1 MSRDIRPARA
11 VAAFDSASA
20 MLRATT
26 RALCGKDFPHLGQG
40 AARALPVR
48 MSRLLPVEQRR
59 RMYAWSGA
67 AEGVPADRLGDVD
80 LDAIARWVVGQYSQ
94 SPDRRYPG
102 VVVGSSNGAAV
113 HLYAATGMAWLPQT
127 VLVPVRWAG
136 NDPDDPQGAMEFGR
150 EVAGPLLKR
159 NPHVVLHHMHDG
171 NQDRLMVAGMTYFRL
186 KWTKLPPAYVEF
198 LAGHLEPGA
207 PVVTL
212 EDTSTWPTT
221 TVAERHVFQTGA
233 QGGLDAADYLNGSPR
248 VTAFLHEQGSPRSRF
263 AAPEPDGRSPEAEW
277 GFDPLLG
284 QDVADWAERHGRS
297 HVRVRI
303 PSPQA
308 LSGPVARLFRR
319 RIREAG
325 GSGDRMLVESFVML
339 DPVQAERTASVPY
352 WTFFGVER
360 ARQDVLRHLAAAAAA
375 GDPYADVE
383 VLLFPHGVA
392 SSGATPPRTW
402 AELSRHVTG
411 TVRLPASTVAR
422 WPAHFDALADY
433 GPMLTA
439 LPTPARGVSPSPLTV
454 RALLDG
460 LSGEGVDVSGVP
472 DAG

>member
-439 LPTPARGVSPSPLTV
+439 LPTPARGVPPSPLTV
-454 RALLDG
+454 RALLVG

>member
-1 MSRDIRPARA
+1 MSGDVRPDRA

-26 RALCGKDFPHLGQG
+26 RALQGKDFPHLGQG
-40 AARALPVR
+40 IARSLPVR
-48 MSRLLPVEQRR
+48 LSRLLPTEPRR
-59 RMYAWSGA
+59 RAYALSGA
-67 AEGVPADRLGDVD
+67 AEAVRPNRLGDVD
-80 LDAIARWVVGQYSQ
+80 LDAIARWVVEQY
-94 SPDRRYPG
+94 PRHPRRRYPG
-102 VVVGSSNGAAV
+102 VVIGSSNGAAV
-113 HLYAATGMAWLPQT
+113 HLYAAAGLAWLPQT
-127 VLVPVRWAG
+127 ALLPVRWAG
-136 NDPDDPQGAMEFGR
+136 NDPDDPHSAMEFGR
-150 EVAGPLLKR
+150 EVAEPLLDR
-159 NPHVVLHHMHDG
+159 NPNAVLHHMHDG

-198 LAGHLEPGA
+198 LAECLEPGA
-207 PVVTL
+207 PVITL

-248 VTAFLHEQGSPRSRF
+248 VTAFLREQGSPRSRF

-277 GFDPLLG
+277 GFEPALG
-284 QDVADWAERHGRS
+284 EDVADWAERHGRA

-319 RIREAG
+319 RIRAAG
-325 GSGDRMLVESFVML
+325 GAGDRMLVESFVML
-339 DPVQAERTASVPY
+339 DPVQAERSASVPY

-360 ARQDVLRHLAAAAAA
+360 ARHDVLRHLAAAAAA
-375 GDPYADVE
+375 GDPYTDVD

-392 SSGATPPRTW
+392 SAGATPPRTW
-402 AELSRHVTG
+402 ADLGRHVTG
-411 TVRLPASTVAR
+411 TVRLSASTVAR
-422 WPAHFDALADY
+422 WPAHFDDLADY
-433 GPMLTA
+433 GPMLAA
-439 LPTPARGVSPSPLTV
+439 LPAPERGVPSSRLIV

-460 LSGEGVDVSGVP
+460 LAGEGVEVSEP
-472 DAG
+472 N